1 MDTVSKEQR
10 SRNMAAIQSKNT
22 RPEIYLRKLLFAR
35 GYRYGLNSRSVP
47 GHPDLY
53 LRKYN
58 TAVFVHGCYWHR
70 HEGCKYAYT
79 PKSRKEFWEKKF
91 AANQRRD
98 VVVRRELAE
107 RNVKYAIV
115 WECTIKKME
124 KDSQEKE
131 HIMGKLE
138 NFLVSAEKSVEL

>member
-1 MDTVSKEQR
+1 M
-10 SRNMAAIQSKNT
+10 
-22 RPEIYLRKLLFAR
+22 
-35 GYRYGLNSRSVP
+35 
-47 GHPDLY
+47 
-53 LRKYN
+53 
-58 TAVFVHGCYWHR
+58 
-70 HEGCKYAYT
+70 
-79 PKSRKEFWEKKF
+79 EFWEKKF